1 MGRPAAVIRP
11 AIEPGRRVVAV
22 SDIHGN
28 LPFLKGLLE
37 RAALTPDD
45 VLILV
50 GDLLEKGRDSLT
62 TLRYVMELREKY
74 TVYPLCGNCDYID
87 HMFLEGGD
95 PGDDAFHIRMT
106 ACPAGCQTGR
116 SF

>member
-1 MGRPAAVIRP
+1 MGRRAEVIRP
-11 AIEPGRRVVAV
+11 AIEPGRRVIAV

-50 GDLLEKGRDSLT
+50 GDLLEKGRDSLA
-62 TLRYVMELREKY
+62 TLR
-74 TVYPLCGNCDYID
+74 
-87 HMFLEGGD
+87 
-95 PGDDAFHIRMT
+95 
-106 ACPAGCQTGR
+106 
-116 SF
+116 